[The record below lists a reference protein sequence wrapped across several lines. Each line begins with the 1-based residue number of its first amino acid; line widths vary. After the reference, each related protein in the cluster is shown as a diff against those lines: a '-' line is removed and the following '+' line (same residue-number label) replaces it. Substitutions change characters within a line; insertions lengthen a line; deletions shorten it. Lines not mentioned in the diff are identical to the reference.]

1 MRVFGVCFQQQ
12 VQRQSRQKKRERQQ
26 QENQKQPDSV
36 PWIQRH
42 QCRIEWQ
49 VTAEQEKRDQKQRKT
64 EDRKERRDATG
75 AGQTKSPGR
84 TVAQQSS
91 ADDQECIMIPQFNGQ
106 QTRKTDFVHQS
117 CR

>member
-1 MRVFGVCFQQQ
+1 MGFSTIAILSPGNMGAAVGAQLGKSGYDVISCL
-12 VQRQSRQKKRERQQ
+12 
-26 QENQKQPDSV
+26 
-36 PWIQRH
+36 
-42 QCRIEWQ
+42 
-49 VTAEQEKRDQKQRKT
+49 
-64 EDRKERRDATG
+64 TG